1 MGAQIKSVVQYW
13 MFCSENYKTELS
25 PEANAGSA
33 IVFCLKAIGNL
44 TFILRGWKF
53 KSTHI
58 ILRGYIGTTKK

>member
-44 TFILRGWKF
+44 TFILRG
-53 KSTHI
+53 
-58 ILRGYIGTTKK
+58 YIGTTKK